1 MVTYSNPQSLMAE
14 IGKKIARHRLNKNIT
29 QASLAKD
36 AGIALRTLRRL
47 EAGKTSSMDTF
58 LRVLIFLGLDDALV
72 HVFPLNDTIRPIER
86 MKYGDK
92 LRQRARPKP
101 KKPGA
106 STWSWGEGH

>member
-1 MVTYSNPQSLMAE
+1 MTTYSNTQALMAG
-14 IGKKIARHRLNKNIT
+14 IGKKIARHRLNRNIT
-29 QASLAKD
+29 QATLARD

-58 LRVLIFLGLDDALV
+58 LRVLMFLGLDDTLLLI
-72 HVFPLNDTIRPIER
+72 FPHDDTIRPIDR

-101 KKPGA
+101 KKA
-106 STWSWGEGH
+106 SDTWIWGEGH